1 MKKIER
7 IVIKRRNA
15 MVRAGRRMFANA
27 IKSQYDQAIEV
38 IQSADL
44 DHIAERITRAVT
56 TDPIDRV
63 FGKYYSE
70 AADIAMLWRQYH
82 KPPQKAGED
91 AVYKAHFQRTLMNYG
106 RVKAGQRIKDI
117 TKTTEKYIIDIV
129 ENAVTQGMD
138 EGLGVASVRDLIYSG
153 LKENYSELTT
163 GRAQLIAQTEMIT
176 ASNEATMQ
184 GTASLGMDFRKFWS
198 TSGIGNSRDS
208 HVAAEQES
216 IDKGGLME
224 DELFESTE
232 MLYPGDATSKG
243 STAENICNCHCTL
256 LTEIV

>member
-1 MKKIER
+1 MKKIEK

-15 MVRAGRRMFANA
+15 IVRTGRRMFANA
-27 IKSQYDQAIEV
+27 IKSQYEQAIEV

-44 DHIAERITRAVT
+44 DHIADRITRAVT
-56 TDPIDRV
+56 AEPIDRV

-70 AADIAMLWRQYH
+70 AADIAMIWRNYH

-106 RVKAGQRIKDI
+106 RVKAGQRINDI
-117 TKTTEKYIIDIV
+117 TKTTEKYIVDIV
-129 ENAVTQGMD
+129 ESAVTQGMD
-138 EGLGVASVRDLIYSG
+138 EGLGVAAVRDIIYAG

-176 ASNEATMQ
+176 ASNQAAME
-184 GTASLGMDFRKFWS
+184 GTRSLGLEFRKFWS
-198 TSGIGNSRDS
+198 TSGIGNSRES
-208 HVAAEQES
+208 HVQAEQDS
-216 IDKGGLME
+216 IDQGGLME
-224 DELFESTE
+224 DELFSNG
-232 MLYPGDATSKG
+232 LSFPGDPMGDAS
-243 STAENICNCHCTL
+243 EVCNCRCTL